1 MSASDVTLEVPPDA
15 TVATAVVKADT
26 TGVATRGSFADLKV
40 LNTKGIR
47 VSVRNLTYTVQSF
60 RDKKE
65 TAVLL
70 NDVSGMFNPGE
81 MTALLGPSGS
91 GKTTFLDL
99 VSGRKTVGE
108 IDGAI
113 HFGGKA
119 PTTRFLRR
127 HTGYVEQFDT
137 LISALTVHEM
147 LMYTAEL
154 KRPLE
159 ESAESKEASCEKLL
173 HDLGL
178 AGARDVLVGSEMVK
192 GISGGQAKRLNIAIA
207 LITDP
212 SVLFLDEPTSGL
224 DSFTANEVMSVVKT
238 LNTDDVTIIATIHSP
253 TAYAFSLFDAA
264 MILCSGKQVY
274 FGPNGP
280 GLVEYALD
288 ALPGVEKKSPGN
300 SDIEWLIDVF
310 TRADRDGIADNF
322 AEVYRHSD
330 LKARM
335 DAALDDV
342 DKIGANPDEEASR
355 KLQVD
360 SSTTVPFAHALWT
373 MMKFR
378 TRKNYKDGEYLG
390 PRLGEKVFLSFLIFT
405 LYWGI
410 GDDHDPD
417 NVVNVSSAL
426 FMWTT
431 LPAFGAAAYVPQIVM
446 ERRLFMRERADG
458 LYRPM
463 AYLVF
468 KMLDE
473 MFLLLPVT
481 LVLGAVVFYAMNLTG
496 SFVLFWLVYYFTL
509 GNGVVLAYLVSAV
522 SPNMEAANAILPT
535 YVVTL
540 LFFAGW
546 LIRRDDIPAYWSWYY
561 YIDLM
566 RYSFGAL
573 MINQWE
579 DNDPAWAGGQTLLD
593 AYDLKGVNK
602 WEYLL
607 YLLLFFAAFFVMA
620 LAAITHVNHGR
631 R

>member
-1 MSASDVTLEVPPDA
+1 MSASDVTLEVTPDA
-15 TVATAVVKADT
+15 TVATAVVKTDT

-47 VSVRNLTYTVQSF
+47 VTVRNLTYTVQSF

-70 NDVSGMFNPGE
+70 SDVSGMFNPGE

-159 ESAESKEASCEKLL
+159 ESAESKEAACEKLL

-253 TAYAFSLFDAA
+253 TAYAFSLFDSA

-322 AEVYRHSD
+322 AEVYKHSD

-342 DKIGANPDEEASR
+342 DKIAANPDTEASR

-410 GDDHDPD
+410 GDDHNPD

-481 LVLGAVVFYAMNLTG
+481 LVLGAVVFYAMSLSG

-566 RYSFGAL
+566 RYSFGSL

-579 DNDPAWAGGQTLLD
+579 DNDPDWAGGQTLLA

-607 YLLLFFAAFFVMA
+607 YLLLFFAAFFVAA

>member
-1 MSASDVTLEVPPDA
+1 VLTGKNVSKNVPTGRHHSKRAFAAVHDKTASAMSASDVKLEVPA
-15 TVATAVVKADT
+15 GAAASTADT
-26 TGVATRGSFADLKV
+26 MGVPGSFADLTL

-47 VSVRNLTYTVQSF
+47 VTVRNLTYAVQSF

-99 VSGRKTVGE
+99 ISGRKTVGE
-108 IDGAI
+108 IDGVI

-119 PTTRFLRR
+119 PSTRFLRR

-137 LISALTVHEM
+137 LIPALTVYEM

-159 ESAESKEASCEKLL
+159 ESAESKEAACEKLL
-173 HDLGL
+173 EELGL
-178 AGARDVLVGSEMVK
+178 AAARDVLVGSEMVK

-224 DSFTANEVMSVVKT
+224 DSFTANEVMSVVKR

-274 FGPNGP
+274 FGPNGKE
-280 GLVEYALD
+280 LVDYALD
-288 ALPGVEKKSPGN
+288 ALPGIEKKSDGH

-310 TRADRDGIADNF
+310 TRADRDGTADTF
-322 AEVYRHSD
+322 ATVYRSSD
-330 LKARM
+330 LKSRV
-335 DAALDDV
+335 DAALDAV
-342 DKIGANPDEEASR
+342 DKIAANPDDEASR

-360 SSTTVPFAHALWT
+360 SSTTVPFSHALWT
-373 MMKFR
+373 MFKFR
-378 TRKNYKDGEYLG
+378 TRKNYADGEYLG
-390 PRLGEKVFLSFLIFT
+390 PRLGEKVFLSFLIMT

-410 GDDHDPD
+410 GDDHSDA

-431 LPAFGAAAYVPQIVM
+431 VGLFVYFNARHLRAIVLVTYG
-446 ERRLFMRERADG
+446 RL
-458 LYRPM
+458 Y
-463 AYLVF
+463 
-468 KMLDE
+468 
-473 MFLLLPVT
+473 
-481 LVLGAVVFYAMNLTG
+481 
-496 SFVLFWLVYYFTL
+496 
-509 GNGVVLAYLVSAV
+509 
-522 SPNMEAANAILPT
+522 
-535 YVVTL
+535 
-540 LFFAGW
+540 
-546 LIRRDDIPAYWSWYY
+546 
-561 YIDLM
+561 
-566 RYSFGAL
+566 
-573 MINQWE
+573 
-579 DNDPAWAGGQTLLD
+579 
-593 AYDLKGVNK
+593 
-602 WEYLL
+602 
-607 YLLLFFAAFFVMA
+607 
-620 LAAITHVNHGR
+620 
-631 R
+631 

>member
-1 MSASDVTLEVPPDA
+1 MSASDVTLEVTPDA
-15 TVATAVVKADT
+15 TVATAVVKTDT

-47 VSVRNLTYTVQSF
+47 VTVRNLTYTVQSF

-70 NDVSGMFNPGE
+70 SDVSGMFNPGE

-113 HFGGKA
+113 HFGGEA

-159 ESAESKEASCEKLL
+159 ESAESKEAACEKLL

-253 TAYAFSLFDAA
+253 TAYAFSLFDSA

-280 GLVEYALD
+280 ELVTYALD

-322 AEVYRHSD
+322 AEVYKHSD

-342 DKIGANPDEEASR
+342 DKIAANPDTEASR

-410 GDDHDPD
+410 GDDHNPD

-481 LVLGAVVFYAMNLTG
+481 LVLGAVVFYAMSLSG

-561 YIDLM
+561 YLDLM
-566 RYSFGAL
+566 RYSFGSL

-579 DNDPAWAGGQTLLD
+579 DNDPDWAGGQTLLA

-607 YLLLFFAAFFVMA
+607 YLLLFFAAFFVAA